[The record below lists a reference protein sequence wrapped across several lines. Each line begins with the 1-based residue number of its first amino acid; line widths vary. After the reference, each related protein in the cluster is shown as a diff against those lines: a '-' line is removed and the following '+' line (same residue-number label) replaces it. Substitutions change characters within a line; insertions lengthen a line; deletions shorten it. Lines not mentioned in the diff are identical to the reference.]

1 MTNMKKILC
10 SVFLLAAISFA
21 GDWAVVTSPSS
32 PISSISKADLKRV
45 FTGKKSDL
53 SGVRVV
59 PFMLSD
65 ANPAAVAFLQD
76 VLEMS
81 PEEYKKFWVDAQVRG
96 DGTAPSL
103 QKTSATAMLVSAD
116 LPGAIAVVD
125 KSAVNATVKA
135 ITVH

>member
-1 MTNMKKILC
+1 MKKILC

-76 VLEMS
+76 VLDMS
-81 PEEYKKFWVDAQVRG
+81 SDDYK
-96 DGTAPSL
+96 
-103 QKTSATAMLVSAD
+103 
-116 LPGAIAVVD
+116 
-125 KSAVNATVKA
+125 
-135 ITVH
+135 